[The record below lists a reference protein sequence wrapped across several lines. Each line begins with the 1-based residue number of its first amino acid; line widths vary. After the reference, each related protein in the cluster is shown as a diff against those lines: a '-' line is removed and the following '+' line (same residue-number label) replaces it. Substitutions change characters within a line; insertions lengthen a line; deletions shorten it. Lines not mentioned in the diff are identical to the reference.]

1 MSRGPYTFRERDLT
15 RAIRAAAKAGVP
27 FSGVKVDRD
36 GSIVILIGTPSSPA
50 PANDNHTVAPAANEW
65 DEVLQ

>member
-1 MSRGPYTFRERDLT
+1 MSRGPYTFKERDLT

-36 GSIVILIGTPSSPA
+36 GSIVILIGPPSSPA
-50 PANDNHTVAPAANEW
+50 PANDSAQASAPNPW
-65 DEVLQ
+65 DEVLA